1 MVAHWSRKPAH
12 RKGIG
17 VRISSSPPTLWRIG
31 PVARHRTAN
40 AANADEAHAG
50 SIPASSAKWV
60 GGRVRSMAFAC
71 RAKSPPRDAL
81 VRIQPYPPVALPTGR
96 GSGLKIRTV
105 WVRIPGGPP
114 PLTS

>member
-60 GGRVRSMAFAC
+60 VGRVRSMAFAC

-81 VRIQPYPPVALPTGR
+81 VRIQPYPPVAL
-96 GSGLKIRTV
+96 
-105 WVRIPGGPP
+105 
-114 PLTS
+114 

>member
-31 PVARHRTAN
+31 PVAQHRTAN

-60 GGRVRSMAFAC
+60 GGRVWSMAFAC

-81 VRIQPYPPVALPTGR
+81 VQIQPYPPGPLVQLAEAA
-96 GSGLKIRTV
+96 GSKSVQSGFESQEGHHL
-105 WVRIPGGPP
+105 
-114 PLTS
+114 